1 MRTLIVTILLMY
13 GIACQ
18 ALAAEPLAFEQVRE
32 EGRAKS
38 LFLKGAEKKIESTQT
53 IPTANLDQFKK
64 SIGPVLAQKCV
75 ACHGPDSTKANLRVD
90 RLNPDL
96 LTGPDVDRW
105 RGIYKVL
112 SNSEMPPEDEAGSR
126 LADADRRTIVDW
138 LSEELSKAS
147 VVRRNRSE
155 HSSFRRMTKYEY
167 NYALQDLL
175 GLTYPIAN
183 SLPPE
188 TASEDGFKNSSD
200 LLQMS
205 PMQFEAYRELGL
217 KALQRV
223 TVSGE
228 RPPAVTYLISM
239 REVMDK
245 VSADKEMGD
254 KKNRFNKS
262 AEDYRNH
269 RNRPHLLNQSTG
281 EGIHFAEGGAVP
293 KPGEFSGKNPDLSP
307 VVFVL
312 PRSNELKINLDRFLP
327 DEGLMR
333 VRIRTGRTTN
343 EPDEYASLRLIF
355 SAHTSNNANFSQVVS
370 QRDLPVSA
378 LASKPEFIEFDIPLS
393 EIQRNPFR
401 KLETTFPRRDE
412 FLHIR
417 NESSGR
423 GGKEPLEVLID
434 YIEVSA
440 PHFDQWPPPS
450 HLNIFMESQHKSDEQ
465 VYGREVL
472 ARFLERAWR
481 RPVAAEEVVPF
492 MDLFSKYRPDFDTF
506 EGAML
511 EVLATVLASPEFLYL
526 TQRSPAEDAQKPD
539 AQKPETQRSGTISD
553 QELASRLSFFLW
565 SSVPDQ
571 ELLDLARKG
580 TLKDPAV
587 LNAQVDR
594 MLADP
599 RARRF
604 SEHFVEQWLG
614 LDGLESVTHVKDAA
628 LKEAMRQEPIA
639 FFREA
644 LRSNSSVMDFLHS
657 DYVVVNERL
666 AQHYGIP
673 GVFGPHFRKVPG
685 AAPTHRGGLLTAAG
699 TLAMNSDGADS
710 HPLKRGVWLLER
722 VLQDPPPP
730 PPADVPKVDLTD
742 PRIAEMTLKERIADH
757 RNKPSCISCHSR
769 IDPWGIAFENYDALG
784 AWRTN
789 IKNKPVDATSA
800 LFSKQELAG
809 VEGLKR
815 YLLADRQDQFA
826 RAMVHKMSA
835 YALGRP
841 LTFADHA
848 DVDGLTIQFRRKGD
862 QLADLIHLV
871 VTSNLFNS
879 K

>member
-1 MRTLIVTILLMY
+1 MRTPIVTTLLICGM
-13 GIACQ
+13 ACR
-18 ALAAEPLAFEQVRE
+18 ALAEEPVGKPHTLDEARL

-38 LFLKGAEKKIESTQT
+38 QFLKGSEKKESTRA
-53 IPTANLDQFKK
+53 IPTANLDLFRK
-64 SIGPVLAQKCV
+64 SVGPVLAQKCV
-75 ACHGPDSTKANLRVD
+75 ACHGPDSAKANLRVD

-96 LTGPDVDRW
+96 LTGPDVGRW

-112 SNSEMPPEDEAGSR
+112 SNSEMPPEDETAYR
-126 LADADRRTIVDW
+126 LADADRKTIVDW
-138 LSEELSKAS
+138 LSDEIGKAS
-147 VVRRNRSE
+147 LVRRNRSE

-175 GLTYPIAN
+175 GLSYPIAN

-188 TASEDGFKNSSD
+188 AASEEGFKNSSD

-223 TVSGE
+223 TVSGD
-228 RPPAVTYLISM
+228 RPSPVTYLISM
-239 REVMDK
+239 REMFDK
-245 VSADKEMGD
+245 VAVDE
-254 KKNRFNKS
+254 KKRFNKS
-262 AEDYRNH
+262 EGDYRNK
-269 RNRPHLLNQSTG
+269 RNRPHLFNPGTG
-281 EGIHFAEGGAVP
+281 DGILFSEGSAVP
-293 KPGEFSGKNPDLSP
+293 KPGEMAGHNPDVSP
-307 VVFVL
+307 VVVVL
-312 PRSNELKINLDRFLP
+312 PPSNELKINLDRFLP

-333 VRIRTGRTTN
+333 VRIRAGRTTN
-343 EPDEYASLRLIF
+343 EPNEYASLRLIF

-370 QRDLPVSA
+370 PRDLPVTASA
-378 LASKPEFIEFDIPLS
+378 DKPEFLEFDVPLS

-417 NESSGR
+417 NESSVR
-423 GGKEPLEVLID
+423 GGKEPLQVVMD

-440 PHFDQWPPPS
+440 PHFDHWPPQS
-450 HLNIFMESQHKSDEQ
+450 HLNIFIESPHKNDEP

-472 ARFLERAWR
+472 TRFLERAWR
-481 RPVAAEEVVPF
+481 RSVAPEEVGPF
-492 MDLFSKYRPDFDTF
+492 MDLFSKYRPEFSTF

-526 TQRSPAEDAQKPD
+526 TQRSSPEE
-539 AQKPETQRSGTISD
+539 AQKPEELNAEAQRSATID
-553 QELASRLSFFLW
+553 GHELASRLSFFLW
-565 SSVPDQ
+565 SSVPDAA
-571 ELLDLARKG
+571 LLEHARKG
-580 TLKDPAV
+580 SLKDPAI
-587 LNAQVDR
+587 LHAQVDR
-594 MLADP
+594 MLDDP
-599 RARRF
+599 RAQRF
-604 SEHFVEQWLG
+604 SQHFVEQWLG
-614 LDGLESVTHVKDAA
+614 LDGLESVTHLKDVA
-628 LKEAMRQEPIA
+628 LRQAMREEPIA
-639 FFREA
+639 FFQEA
-644 LRSNSSVMDFLHS
+644 LRRNSSVIEFLHS

-666 AQHYGIP
+666 ARHYGIP
-673 GVFGPHFRKVPG
+673 GVFGPHFRKVQG
-685 AAPTHRGGLLTAAG
+685 AAQTHRGGVLTAAAI
-699 TLAMNSDGADS
+699 LAMNSDGADS

-742 PRIAEMTLKERIADH
+742 PRILEMTLKERIADH

-784 AWRTN
+784 VWRTN
-789 IKNKPVDATSA
+789 IKNKPVDATST

-809 VEGLKR
+809 VDGLKR
-815 YLLADRQDQFA
+815 YLLTDRQDQFV
-826 RAMVHKMSA
+826 RALVHKMSA

-848 DVDGLTIQFRRKGD
+848 DVDSLTVQFRKKGD
-862 QLADLIHLV
+862 QLADLIHLIAA
-871 VTSNLFNS
+871 SRLFHS